1 VRIARALAVPLTTL
15 ILASCSGTAER
26 TLLTQF
32 FAASRLRDLTA
43 LRNFSTVVFEPATDG
58 IVTSFELL
66 GISALPLADGQ
77 RASKD
82 VAISAPVRLPD
93 GRTVVKAF
101 VVTMTRGMP
110 GSDPHRWDGWM
121 ITAIKAGLASPSTP
135 RS

>member
-15 ILASCSGTAER
+15 ILASCAGTAER

-43 LRNFSTVVFEPATDG
+43 LGNVSTVVFEPATDG
-58 IVTSFELL
+58 IVTSFDLL
-66 GISALPLADGQ
+66 GISAVPLPDG
-77 RASKD
+77 RLVSKD
-82 VAISAPVRLPD
+82 VSISAPVRLPN
-93 GRTVVKAF
+93 GRTVVKRF

-110 GSDPHRWDGWM
+110 GSDQRRWDGWM

>member
-1 VRIARALAVPLTTL
+1 MRIARALAVPLTTL
-15 ILASCSGTAER
+15 ILASCAGTAER

-43 LRNFSTVVFEPATDG
+43 LGNFSTVVFEPATDG
-58 IVTSFELL
+58 IVTSFDLL
-66 GISALPLADGQ
+66 GISVVPDG
-77 RASKD
+77 RLVSKD
-82 VAISAPVRLPD
+82 VSISAPVRLPD
-93 GRTVVKAF
+93 GRTVVKTF

-110 GSDPHRWDGWM
+110 GSDQRRWDGWM

>member
-1 VRIARALAVPLTTL
+1 LTTL
-15 ILASCSGTAER
+15 MLVGCSGTAER

-43 LRNFSTVVFEPATDG
+43 LHNFSTVVFEPATDG
-58 IVTSFELL
+58 IVTGFDLL
-66 GISALPLADGQ
+66 GISAVPLPDG
-77 RASKD
+77 RLVSED
-82 VAISAPVRLPD
+82 VSISAPVRLPD
-93 GRTVVKAF
+93 GRMVVKQL
-101 VVTMTRGMP
+101 VVTMTRGVP